1 MSEIDNNERKEIIKE
16 AITEWLD
23 KQFAL
28 FGKLAFGSLFS
39 IGLAAFLYF
48 VLINSGWK
56 K

>member
-1 MSEIDNNERKEIIKE
+1 MPEIDNNERKELIKE

-23 KQFAL
+23 KQFAT
-28 FGKLAFGSLFS
+28 FGKWAFASLLS
-39 IGLAAFLYF
+39 VGLAALLYF